1 MPDVRV
7 VGVAEIQHEPY
18 RDGNSQGFDPTRYLD
33 LIALALSV
41 GLYTF
46 LGSYVRIRS
55 PYTQVPKDVAVSV
68 IAALGFI
75 TAAFATNL
83 NHSGVFSDRTN
94 MIIFVITISG
104 SAALVAIVA
113 RRRLQARGQGSE
125 V

>member
-1 MPDVRV
+1 
-7 VGVAEIQHEPY
+7 
-18 RDGNSQGFDPTRYLD
+18 
-33 LIALALSV
+33 
-41 GLYTF
+41 